1 MLGVDKQN
9 VRVLTGN
16 VGGSFGMKSQVYP
29 EYFALFHAAKT
40 LGRPEANYYME
51 RLVDT
56 AAAEMGL
63 DRVDLRRRN
72 HIPEGAMPHKGPEWH
87 EL

>member
-1 MLGVDKQN
+1 
-9 VRVLTGN
+9 
-16 VGGSFGMKSQVYP
+16 
-29 EYFALFHAAKT
+29 
-40 LGRPEANYYME
+40 ME